1 MQQTCAYIKLGV
13 TTDDAR
19 PMTLQQFHASG
30 LNANITPFAF
40 QHYARDFY
48 SAFKKHQGGPP
59 FSPARLF
66 LLSRS
71 IELAAK
77 ALHFQAGATSDGV
90 RDINHD
96 LEAACG
102 ASTLAKF
109 GVVLTTQEVE
119 ELSKANAY
127 YKGKGFEY
135 FLFKHGA
142 TQFDRSG
149 PQMALAGW
157 PDLPDETV
165 LEALLK
171 RLLNLPP

>member
-1 MQQTCAYIKLGV
+1 MNPHQFRASG
-13 TTDDAR
+13 
-19 PMTLQQFHASG
+19 FHA
-30 LNANITPFAF
+30 NVTPYAF

-48 SAFKKHQGGPP
+48 SAFKKQQGGPP

-77 ALHFQAGATSDGV
+77 SLHFQAGVTSSAV
-90 RDINHD
+90 RDIDHD

-102 ASTLAKF
+102 VHILAAF
-109 GVVLTTQEVE
+109 GVVLTSQEAE

-135 FLFKHGA
+135 FLFKQSA
-142 TQFDRSG
+142 TAFDRSG

-157 PDLPDETV
+157 PDLPDEAV
-165 LEALLK
+165 LEALLEQ
-171 RLLNLPP
+171 LLNVPL